1 MNKSP
6 TSQIT
11 EDLLNLYAKDKSLLS
26 ARGSVRSAN
35 IASSQSAAASVL
47 TRRSGASASAAVSLS
62 SSGGFVSEM
71 EQRLLRS
78 DG

>member
-47 TRRSGASASAAVSLS
+47 TRRSGASAAVFLS